1 MLMIEDSTT
10 LIWCL
15 LIGYVVISV
24 LNLIILA
31 HFDENENQD
40 SIIIL
45 MINTFPGLNLLIS
58 IYTICVVIRYF
69 LNKRKVIKENIKD
82 EYHKEVPSIYDVYR
96 GFPGIAISMMYKP
109 K

>member
-1 MLMIEDSTT
+1 MTENSAT

-24 LNLIILA
+24 LNLSVLA
-31 HFDENENQD
+31 HFDKNENQD

-69 LNKRKVIKENIKD
+69 LNKRKVVKENIKD
-82 EYHKEVPSIYDVYR
+82 EYHKEVPSNYDVYR